1 MFIAMQSITSELLER
16 LNRNMY
22 GDIPNI
28 PFKPSRNLI
37 PNIPFSE
44 YEEEH
49 VSIVLANWF
58 ILLIT
63 LFTSFLIGS

>member
-28 PFKPSRNLI
+28 PLKPSRDFI
-37 PNIPFSE
+37 DEMDFE

>member
-1 MFIAMQSITSELLER
+1 
-16 LNRNMY
+16 MY

>member
-28 PFKPSRNLI
+28 PFKPSGNFI
-37 PNIPFSE
+37 DKMVSE